1 MATAKVPPLSSH
13 AQFQSIDTVCQQG
26 CSLYIALIQ
35 QPVRKWEKPWR
46 HHRVIVL
53 LATSAQETKLR
64 LHIEDRIRHGELI
77 LQVVK
82 VGEQ

>member
-1 MATAKVPPLSSH
+1 MATAKVSPLFSH
-13 AQFQSIDTVCQQG
+13 VQFPSIDGVGERG

-46 HHRVIVL
+46 HQRAIVL
-53 LATSAQETKLR
+53 FATSAEETKLR
-64 LHIEDRIRHGELI
+64 LQLEGRIRAVEHV
-77 LQVVK
+77 LQTVK

>member
-1 MATAKVPPLSSH
+1 VATAKVPPLSSH
-13 AQFQSIDTVCQQG
+13 TQFQSIDNVRQQAR
-26 CSLYIALIQ
+26 SLYIALIQ

-46 HHRVIVL
+46 HQRVIVL
-53 LATSAQETKLR
+53 FATSAQETKLR
-64 LHIEDRIRHGELI
+64 LHLEGRIRHGELV